1 MKVKNDLDVV
11 GDVVL
16 RDNNGDPFFKAVDAV
31 GGGISQSELTNF
43 YLGDVDS
50 VDTGSYLNLDILNSA
65 LYLEE
70 LDLIVSQ
77 GSVNFA
83 DTLTLSNYLSTSS
96 TRIDNTVDYA
106 LGVNASGVVK
116 MIEKST
122 LDGSASE
129 AFSAYLATGGGSVGT
144 TSTLVNYN
152 TTGFNSNTDVFD
164 LTSGVITVDVDMTA
178 AISFTVSC
186 ANPSSTRTA
195 VRAHVEVST
204 DGGSNWSE
212 VLGSRCWAYIR
223 TGTNNDDNTLGG
235 ATIIRSN
242 TSGDKYR
249 VMCQAMDGTV
259 SIINYA
265 SNITI
270 HDLAGGAAGPTGPAG
285 ADGSSGTIDD
295 VLGNGS
301 TATNK
306 TLTMSGSGGIT
317 TSGATGIT
325 ITGTGGFTQQNG
337 AFEFYDGDSGG
348 FRLYD
353 ENDVPTFTSTG
364 SLSGNTLLH
373 DFAAGKLKLSSYGGE
388 AITGTAGSLLA
399 LDTSGNVIEES
410 IPGSFSSSKISSF
423 SILPTTSS
431 QSITAEVGTMYI
443 VNLPSTSGLS
453 FTMPSSATAGDEI
466 WIGGNGSFVAHANKF
481 SVSGKLFDTG
491 SSIFTFG
498 GDNSSPDY
506 RFGAKDC
513 IKWIWTGT
521 YWFETTHKIQ

>member
-1 MKVKNDLDVV
+1 MKVKNDLFVGGDTEFRDTA
-11 GDVVL
+11 GDVY
-16 RDNNGDPFFKAVDAV
+16 FKAL
-31 GGGISQSELTNF
+31 GGVLNADTLSMYI
-43 YLGDVDS
+43 GDVDG
-50 VDTGSYLNLDILNSA
+50 VGLGGLLEIDVINSR
-65 LYLEE
+65 LLWNE
-70 LDLIVSQ
+70 DLR
-77 GSVNFA
+77 
-83 DTLTLSNYLSTSS
+83 LSGYTSS
-96 TRIDNTVDYA
+96 ATARIDNTVNYA
-106 LGVNASGVVK
+106 LGVDATGNVK

-129 AFSAYLATGGGSVGT
+129 AFSAYLGTGGGSIGT

-152 TTGFNSNTDVFD
+152 TTGFNSNTDVFN

-186 ANPSSTRTA
+186 ANPSLTRTS

-235 ATIIRSN
+235 STIIRSN

-270 HDLAGGAAGPTGPAG
+270 HDLSGGAAGPTGPAG

-306 TLTMSGSGGIT
+306 TLTMSGTGGIM
-317 TSGATGIT
+317 TSGTTGIT
-325 ITGTGGFTQQNG
+325 VTGTGGFSQQNG
-337 AFEFYDGDSGG
+337 PFEFYDGNSAG
-348 FRLYD
+348 FSLH
-353 ENDVPTFTSTG
+353 DVDDVNTFTSSG
-364 SLSGNTLLH
+364 SVSGNSLLH
-373 DFAAGKLKLSSYGGE
+373 DFVAGKLKLSSYGGE

-399 LDTSGNVIEES
+399 VDTSGNVIEES
-410 IPGSFSSSKISSF
+410 IPGSFSSSKVASF
-423 SILPTTSS
+423 TILPTTSS
-431 QSITAEVGTMYI
+431 QSITADSGTMYI
-443 VNLPSTSGLS
+443 VNLASTSGLS
-453 FTMPSSATAGDEI
+453 ITMPSSANAGDEI
-466 WIGGNGSFVAHANKF
+466 WIGGNGTTSVHANRF

-491 SSIFTFG
+491 SSIWTFG

>member
-1 MKVKNDLDVV
+1 MKVKNDLFVGGDTEFRDTA
-11 GDVVL
+11 GDVY
-16 RDNNGDPFFKAVDAV
+16 FKAL
-31 GGGISQSELTNF
+31 GGVLNADTLSVFI
-43 YLGDVDS
+43 GDVDGVGS
-50 VDTGSYLNLDILNSA
+50 GGLLEVDVINSR
-65 LYLEE
+65 LSWNY
-70 LDLIVSQ
+70 DLR
-77 GSVNFA
+77 
-83 DTLTLSNYLSTSS
+83 LSGYISS
-96 TRIDNTVDYA
+96 ATARIDNTVNYA
-106 LGVNASGVVK
+106 LGVDATGNVK

-122 LDGSASE
+122 LG
-129 AFSAYLATGGGSVGT
+129 
-144 TSTLVNYN
+144 
-152 TTGFNSNTDVFD
+152 
-164 LTSGVITVDVDMTA
+164 
-178 AISFTVSC
+178 
-186 ANPSSTRTA
+186 
-195 VRAHVEVST
+195 
-204 DGGSNWSE
+204 
-212 VLGSRCWAYIR
+212 
-223 TGTNNDDNTLGG
+223 
-235 ATIIRSN
+235 
-242 TSGDKYR
+242 
-249 VMCQAMDGTV
+249 
-259 SIINYA
+259 
-265 SNITI
+265 
-270 HDLAGGAAGPTGPAG
+270 
-285 ADGSSGTIDD
+285 GSSGTIDD
-295 VLGNGS
+295 VLGNGA

-337 AFEFYDGDSGG
+337 AFEFYDGDAGG

-353 ENDVPTFTSTG
+353 EDDVPTFTSTG

-410 IPGSFSSSKISSF
+410 IPKSFSSSKINSF

-431 QSITAEVGTMYI
+431 QSITADVGTMYI

-506 RFGAKDC
+506 RFGGKDC